1 MPTALVLSGGS
12 IKGSFQA
19 GAIAACLDHGV
30 RPSIF
35 HGISVG
41 SLNGAFLADR
51 AGRRTKNGRF
61 DPEAWPE
68 IGAELVRFWRERVTG
83 PGALVRRRDLIGTA
97 LDVLTATF
105 DGLLD
110 TGPLQALVRSEVDP
124 ANLRAAHAAGVRFVT
139 GAASLQ
145 AGTIE
150 YKDGT
155 DPDVLRYVVASVA
168 IPFLMQPVHLDVQ
181 RVYPKP
187 GDPNGQVV
195 RKRRETYVDGGVR
208 DILPLKPAIEAG
220 ADTIYC
226 ISCETGFLN
235 EQFDGFNPRNLVAFA
250 GRIFGIMTHET
261 IRNDL
266 DHALDVNTFVRAF
279 REHAPTAPV
288 PDGKRLLDLHL
299 IAPAQRV
306 ALDIEHFTGADLARY
321 LDVGYAVAKDLLTR
335 GRSRLRTTADLAR
348 LHPPTLRW
356 PDDDGPGHAVA

>member
-1 MPTALVLSGGS
+1 MSTGLVLSGGS

-30 RPSIF
+30 RPSVF

-51 AGRRTKNGRF
+51 AGRRVKNGRF
-61 DPEAWPE
+61 DPAAWPE
-68 IGAELVRFWRERVTG
+68 IGTELLRFWRDRVTG
-83 PGALVRRRDLIGTA
+83 PEALVRRRPVIGTA
-97 LDVLTATF
+97 LDVLTAHF

-110 TGPLQALVRSEVDP
+110 TGPLQALVRSEVSLP
-124 ANLRAAHAAGVRFVT
+124 NLRAAHAAGVRFVT

-150 YKDGT
+150 YKDAT
-155 DPDVLRYVVASVA
+155 DDRVLDYVIASAA
-168 IPFLMQPVHLDVQ
+168 IPFLMAPVHLDVQ

-187 GDPNGQVV
+187 GDPTGQVV

-208 DILPLKPAIEAG
+208 DILPLKPAIDAG
-220 ADTIYC
+220 AETIYC
-226 ISCETGFLN
+226 ISCETGRLD
-235 EQFDGFNPRNLVAFA
+235 ESFDGFNPRNLVAFA

-266 DHALDVNTFVRAF
+266 DHALDVNTFVRAL
-279 REHAPTAPV
+279 REHAPDAPV
-288 PDGKRLLDLHL
+288 PGGKRLLDLHL

-306 ALDIEHFTGADLARY
+306 RLDIEHFTGADLARY
-321 LDVGYAVAKDLLTR
+321 VDVGYAIGKDLVGS
-335 GRSRLRTTADLAR
+335 GRSRLRTTADLGR
-348 LHPPTLRW
+348 LHPPTVRW